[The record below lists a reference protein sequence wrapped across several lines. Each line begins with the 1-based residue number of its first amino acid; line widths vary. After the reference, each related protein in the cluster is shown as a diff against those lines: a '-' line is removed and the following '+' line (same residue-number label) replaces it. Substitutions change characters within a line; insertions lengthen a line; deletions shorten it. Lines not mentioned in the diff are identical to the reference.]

1 MASST
6 ITFFPVGDKNG
17 GMILLKLNNAQK
29 TTILID
35 CSIGEETIAEYC
47 DVNQEFRNRLPKDSN
62 ERPYVDCF
70 ILTHRHDDHIGAL
83 DKLVAEYK
91 VVVYDKKRSEGNY
104 SVHPFNF
111 SIIENKGHSDDSI
124 SFYFKDEDIMFTG
137 DFLFKGTIGRTDLK
151 TGSSKDMVISLIN
164 IKKYNPNTIIYPGH
178 GEESTLGYEFE
189 NNMFFK
195 NI

>member
-1 MASST
+1 MGDIMKVKRIVVGYYETNCYLIIKDNDSLIVDPGDEYNT
-6 ITFFPVGDKNG
+6 IKNELG
-17 GMILLKLNNAQK
+17 NLNLQGIL
-29 TTILID
+29 
-35 CSIGEETIAEYC
+35 
-47 DVNQEFRNRLPKDSN
+47 V
-62 ERPYVDCF
+62 
-70 ILTHRHDDHIGAL
+70 THRHDDHIGAL

-124 SFYFKDEDIMFTG
+124 SFYFKDENIMFTG